1 MTDTMEIIDAKI
13 KELGEKIKNENE
25 ELEKTKSFKHRNK
38 RRKIVLVS
46 TVIMLI
52 ASTYILI
59 TVSDI
64 KEFFILQI
72 AIYIAYTG
80 ISAILSRMFGNVLK
94 SRERI
99 EHMARKIEGFE
110 WLKTR
115 APDQQENFLNIM
127 KNRGLI

>member
-1 MTDTMEIIDAKI
+1 MTDASEIIDAKI

-25 ELEKTKSFKHRNK
+25 ELEKTKSFKHRD
-38 RRKIVLVS
+38 RCRKIVLIS

-52 ASTYILI
+52 ASTYVLI
-59 TVSDI
+59 TVNEV
-64 KEFFILQI
+64 KEFLILQI
-72 AIYIAYTG
+72 VIYIAYTG
-80 ISAILSRMFGNVLK
+80 VSIIPRYMFSNVLK
-94 SRERI
+94 SKERV
-99 EHMARKIEGFE
+99 EYMERKIEGFE